1 MSWLSN
7 TDLETALANWRDDRV
22 RQAFLGIYPN
32 DYLPRTRIQPPVFVI
47 VNTDVH
53 NLPGQHWKV
62 IFIDENHQG
71 EVFDSLATPLS
82 NHVIRFMNQHTT
94 QWKTNHRMFQHPTS
108 SQCGAYVLYFITQR
122 FKYESLRELC
132 LTFSTNLK
140 QNERMIRRFY
150 HQLQ

>member
-1 MSWLSN
+1 MSWLTN
-7 TDLETALANWRDDRV
+7 ADLERALASWSDARV

-32 DYLPRTRIQPPVFVI
+32 DRLPRTRLQPPVFVI

-62 IFIDENHQG
+62 IFIDDNHQG

-82 NHVIRFMNQHTT
+82 NHVIRFMNEHTT
-94 QWKTNHRMFQHPTS
+94 QWTTNRCMVQHPMS

-122 FKYESLRELC
+122 LKAGSLREVC
-132 LTFSTNLK
+132 FAFSSDLNL
-140 QNERMIRRFY
+140 NERMIRRFY
-150 HQLQ
+150 RQFQ

>member
-7 TDLETALANWRDDRV
+7 TDLENAIEQWGDDGV
-22 RQAFLGIYPN
+22 KQAFRGIYSN
-32 DYLPRTRIQPPVFVI
+32 DRLPYTLLKPPAFII

-62 IFIDENHQG
+62 IFINDHYEG

-82 NHVIRFMNQHTT
+82 NHVIQFMNRHTT
-94 QWKTNHRMFQHPTS
+94 RWITNRRMVQHPTS

-122 FKYESLRELC
+122 LNHASLRDLC
-132 LTFSTNLK
+132 LTFSSNLK
-140 QNERMIRRFY
+140 ENERMIHRFY
-150 HQLQ
+150 RQLQ